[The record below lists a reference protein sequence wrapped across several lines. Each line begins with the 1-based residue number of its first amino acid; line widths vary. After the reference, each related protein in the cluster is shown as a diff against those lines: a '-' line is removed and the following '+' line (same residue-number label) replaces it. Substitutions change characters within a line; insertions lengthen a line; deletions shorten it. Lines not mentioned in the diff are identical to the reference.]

1 MFFKKEVKISK
12 NFGEEYIENVIAFLS
27 TEFTISFKR
36 TNVIEMDLIFYDYI
50 IDGNEITFR
59 SESMVG
65 TSILGKKKI
74 IDQIKKKIKEE
85 NTGLFDL

>member
-12 NFGEEYIENVIAFLS
+12 NFGEEYIEKVIAFLS

-36 TNVIEMDLIFYDYI
+36 TNVIEMDLILYDYI
-50 IDGNEITFR
+50 IDENEVTFL
-59 SESMVG
+59 SESRIG

-74 IDQIKKKIKEE
+74 IEKIKKKMKEE
-85 NTGLFDL
+85 NTGLFDV

>member
-12 NFGEEYIENVIAFLS
+12 NFGEEYIENVISFLMS
-27 TEFTISFKR
+27 EFTISFKG

-50 IDGNEITFR
+50 IDGNEVTFLF
-59 SESMVG
+59 ETMVG

-74 IDQIKKKIKEE
+74 IDKIKKKMKEE
-85 NTGLFDL
+85 NTGFFDL